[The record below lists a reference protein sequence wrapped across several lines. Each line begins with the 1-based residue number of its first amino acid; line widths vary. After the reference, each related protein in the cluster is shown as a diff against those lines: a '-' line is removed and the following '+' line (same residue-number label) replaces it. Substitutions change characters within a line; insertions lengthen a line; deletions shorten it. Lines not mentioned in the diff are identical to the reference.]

1 MSGYRSDR
9 DLEVLEA
16 LGANYRADGFQF
28 IIDPSTRLVPPFL
41 RPYRPDAL
49 AFKGA
54 GGVLIELVRVSQDR
68 DGKTRALA
76 KLVEDHP
83 DWRLEVV
90 LADNFLRERGW
101 ILEPDAIPSLPPDQL
116 GILREDL
123 GRLISDG
130 KASAAI
136 LLGWSLLEAL
146 TRARVSRL
154 VRPST
159 RPLTGWQVVEQLTTF
174 GLVEEGGYERLRR
187 LLPVRNAIAHGDFQI
202 GTIRDAEDL
211 ATIIDEVAQDEKVAA

>member
-1 MSGYRSDR
+1 MSESRSDR

-28 IIDPSTRLVPPFL
+28 VIDPSTRLAPPFL
-41 RPYRPDAL
+41 RPYRPDAMAL
-49 AFKGA
+49 KGK

-68 DGKTRALA
+68 NGKTRALS
-76 KLVEDHP
+76 KLVEGHP

-101 ILEPDAIPSLPPDQL
+101 VLEPDAIPSLPAGQL
-116 GILREDL
+116 GTLREDVR
-123 GRLISDG
+123 RLIADRQ
-130 KASAAI
+130 ASAAI

-146 TRARVSRL
+146 TRSRVSQL
-154 VRPST
+154 VRPSA
-159 RPLTGWQVVEQLTTF
+159 RPLTGWQVVEQLTSF

-187 LLPVRNAIAHGDFQI
+187 LLPIRNAIAHGDFQI
-202 GTIRDAEDL
+202 GTVRDAEDL
-211 ATIIDEVAQDEKVAA
+211 ARIIDEVAQEEKAAA